1 MREMWVMEELQNL
14 IPIRYLIVAA
24 VVLAVLFVITLLFRA
39 LAGRG
44 GGAESSRLGVTE
56 ILDIDK
62 NRRLILLRRDNVEHL
77 VLVGGGQDLVV
88 EAEISPGLRRRENAP
103 ATPRVVPG
111 DRLEQE
117 RDYAPAMA
125 RPQEATRPVPLRA
138 TRPAVF
144 GDSEPPM
151 QPPSERAEPRLEPL
165 RSDDKVSEA

>member
-1 MREMWVMEELQNL
+1 MREMWAMEELQNL
-14 IPIRYLIVAA
+14 IPIQYLIVAA

-39 LAGRG
+39 LAGRS
-44 GGAESSRLGVTE
+44 GGAESSRLGVSE

-88 EAEISPGLRRRENAP
+88 EAEISPGLRRREDAP
-103 ATPRVVPG
+103 AMPRVVPD

-144 GDSEPPM
+144 GESQPPM
-151 QPPSERAEPRLEPL
+151 QPPSERPEPRLEAL
-165 RSDDKVSEA
+165 GAEEKSREA